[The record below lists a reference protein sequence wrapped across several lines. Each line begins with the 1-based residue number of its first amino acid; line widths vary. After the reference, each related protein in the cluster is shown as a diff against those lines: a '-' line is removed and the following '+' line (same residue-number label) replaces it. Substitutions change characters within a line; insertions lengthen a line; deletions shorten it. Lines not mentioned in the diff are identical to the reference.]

1 MKKIHSKLGTV
12 IFLASTVCLPV
23 KLYAAETQD
32 CSRLSAKKLNEKA
45 SPFKNEIQKAATR
58 YAVSPMLIKSV
69 MAAESCFNPA
79 QISPE
84 GKLGLMQLMPATAN
98 SFGAADV
105 FNPEANIDAGTRY
118 LAYLLKRY
126 DGSLAPVVAA
136 YNANGGRVGQ
146 GSVITVP
153 FQEINEPVK
162 QTLSTLLKLENN
174 KKSDKQAQGLLQKWQ
189 DSEESYQAA
198 LLELPEPEAKVKG
211 KSKGKSK
218 EVKPHWA
225 SLFYKRAPES
235 RGCVGFSAKVLNQKA
250 APYKDLIQKAS
261 KRYGVDSAL
270 IKSMIAAESCYREM
284 VVSYKGASGLMQLM
298 PETAEELGVFDI
310 FDPQENINAGTRYLS
325 GLLRRYNGSV
335 THAIAAYNAGAGRIT
350 PDEPVTISF
359 QETRGYIN
367 NILGMLVKLE
377 TGEQGIQSANL
388 LLADWRHAEDV
399 YQAGLLG
406 LPPPLS
412 PAEIAAQ
419 EEVAKAEELAAQQAA
434 EQTMLADMGQQP
446 QLQLQPQPEM
456 TLASLRED
464 TGVMQGQEV
473 AGQVSVQNIP
483 VRSSAED
490 VVRVESASYIRE
502 DERVAQPEQAGQQPD
517 AMMPSCS
524 LLPVSVVNQ
533 TMIEGNGRYDALF
546 YVVQSGQSLDMIAGT
561 LGIHIQDILYLN
573 GDVSTAVM
581 PQPGRLLKVAE
592 CLK

>member
-1 MKKIHSKLGTV
+1 MKKIHSKLGAV
-12 IFLASTVCLPV
+12 IFLAGTACLPV
-23 KLYAAETQD
+23 KLYAADTQD
-32 CSRLSAKKLNEKA
+32 CSRLSAKQLNQKA
-45 SPFKNEIQKAATR
+45 SPFKNEIQKAASM

-79 QISPE
+79 EISPE

-126 DGSLAPVVAA
+126 DGSLAHVIAA
-136 YNANGGRVGQ
+136 YNADAGRVGQ
-146 GSVITVP
+146 GIITVL
-153 FQEINEPVK
+153 FHELNEPVK
-162 QTLSTLLKLENN
+162 HTLSTLLKLENN
-174 KKSDKQAQGLLQKWQ
+174 KKSNRQAQDLVKKWQ

-198 LLELPEPEAKVKG
+198 LLELPEPKVKT
-211 KSKGKSK
+211 KGKGKGKNK
-218 EVKPHWA
+218 EAKPHWA

-235 RGCVGFSAKVLNQKA
+235 RGCVGFSGKTLNQKA
-250 APYKDLIQKAS
+250 EPYKEIIQKAA

-270 IKSMIAAESCYREM
+270 IKSVIAAESCYREM

-325 GLLRRYNGSV
+325 GLLRRYNGSI

-419 EEVAKAEELAAQQAA
+419 EETAKAELAAKQAA
-434 EQTMLADMGQQP
+434 EQTMLADMKSQSQP
-446 QLQLQPQPEM
+446 QLQSQPQPEM
-456 TLASLRED
+456 VLANL
-464 TGVMQGQEV
+464 QEGFGAMERLDA

-483 VRSSAED
+483 VSPVSGD
-490 VVRVESASYIRE
+490 VVHVRNVSFTRSEE
-502 DERVAQPEQAGQQPD
+502 NEVVAQPEQQPD
-517 AMMPSCS
+517 AI
-524 LLPVSVVNQ
+524 LPGCDALPASVVNQ
-533 TMIEGNGRYDALF
+533 TMGQGNGRYSALF
-546 YVVQSGQSLDMIAGT
+546 YAVQPGQSLDMIAGT
-561 LGIHIQDILYLN
+561 LGVHIQDILYLN
-573 GDVSTAVM
+573 GNVSTDVM
-581 PQPGRLLKVAE
+581 PQTGRLLKVAE
-592 CLK
+592 CIR